1 MNARTVWAPHVDAKG
16 EMRARGHRQ
25 RSLPQSSSASRRT
38 ASQAGFFSL
47 RPVGRAA
54 RPVVRILPLRD
65 DAFESQLA
73 SMVKYDLAVV
83 VLHVLVQPQSSGG
96 LGEHRDERG
105 LAYRQRLAL
114 LLA

>member
-1 MNARTVWAPHVDAKG
+1 
-16 EMRARGHRQ
+16 
-25 RSLPQSSSASRRT
+25 
-38 ASQAGFFSL
+38 
-47 RPVGRAA
+47 
-54 RPVVRILPLRD
+54 
-65 DAFESQLA
+65 
-73 SMVKYDLAVV
+73 MVKYDLAVV